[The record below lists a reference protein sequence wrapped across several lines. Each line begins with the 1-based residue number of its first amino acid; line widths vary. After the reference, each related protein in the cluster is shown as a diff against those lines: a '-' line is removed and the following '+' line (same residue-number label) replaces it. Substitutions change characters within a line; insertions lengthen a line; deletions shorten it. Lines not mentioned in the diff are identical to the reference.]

1 MKVFGRFH
9 KNRVEIRGENPPL
22 CREGELNPHAPR
34 RTADFESAASPNSAI
49 SASFFCHSG
58 LDPESSLLCSP
69 APELRFSVLV
79 KVKDYTRKTPY
90 VNKIT

>member
-1 MKVFGRFH
+1 MT
-9 KNRVEIRGENPPL
+9 ES
-22 CREGELNPHAPR
+22 
-34 RTADFESAASPNSAI
+34 DFESAASPNSAI

-90 VNKIT
+90 VNNSPLPRFSNSPMHRIWIACSVRKYI